1 MTIVHHS
8 QHQAGGLIEWNRNS
22 TCWSHLPITAGFQ
35 ETVPE
40 STTNRCTKPDGF
52 KKRKTKGETSLTSS
66 QPPTTAK
73 IGLHVRSHEIT
84 LTLQRAHDNRKPLDL
99 HCTVHITTKSTS
111 LEKGIANQGSTKRD
125 HVRCTVAGTRR
136 V

>member
-8 QHQAGGLIEWNRNS
+8 QHQAGGLILARMEQKFYVLEPFADHGRV
-22 TCWSHLPITAGFQ
+22 P

-52 KKRKTKGETSLTSS
+52 KKRKTKGETSLTYS

-84 LTLQRAHDNRKPLDL
+84 LTLQRAHDNRKPLDQ

-111 LEKGIANQGSTKRD
+111 LEKGIANQGSTKCD
-125 HVRCTVAGTRR
+125 HV
-136 V
+136 